1 MLRYLTLVRC
11 VTYTDQDGDLM
22 IKLNSF
28 IFSKGGGR
36 GGKSTQTNYLCSGAI
51 ELRFNTI
58 INYLTHS
65 CEAADVGDG
74 SEMPPLCCHNPAA
87 KNMHVLCKDQGWQ
100 NAFHPSSADS
110 HPPQVCFVL
119 QVPPRDKFR
128 SKFNS
133 NKMHP
138 SSTKPTKSF

>member
-1 MLRYLTLVRC
+1 MLRYLTLVLC
-11 VTYTDQDGDLM
+11 VTYMDQDGDLM

-51 ELRFNTI
+51 ELQFNTI

-65 CEAADVGDG
+65 CEAADVGNG

-87 KNMHVLCKDQGWQ
+87 KTRTYSAGSGLAKRI
-100 NAFHPSSADS
+100 SSLLS
-110 HPPQVCFVL
+110 
-119 QVPPRDKFR
+119 
-128 SKFNS
+128 
-133 NKMHP
+133 
-138 SSTKPTKSF
+138 